1 MSRLDKKTKGIVKQI
16 TYPVFTVSV
25 IFIVIAVIT
34 FIFFNMTV
42 LLNQRFE
49 YTTQIAG
56 DAVATIEDYK
66 SLDFLVPYWHDH
78 YDEMEFFYGNRNIL
92 IEKER
97 LLAELFPDYS
107 DEEHVTTE
115 QVLALDEDGQRL
127 FAEVCYYQLCQDFD
141 RIKSSY
147 GPMFLYS
154 FSIDGDNQFF
164 YITGTKEDEL
174 RESSGGDL
182 FELGCTYPYQQGRY
196 PTLDSLI
203 QTGVPADRIE
213 LSLNKDADRT
223 AVHVFAPVICNGQM
237 VMIVGVSTDWV
248 DLIDYTLYLT
258 AFLAAFIVIL
268 VASLALLFFRVLR
281 KYAVTPLLKE
291 RDIIN
296 TYEQDKDSD
305 KALPDLKRIDSD
317 NEIEELADAF
327 SSMLV
332 EIDRYMDETQKAA
345 VEKERLGAELD
356 MAANIQS
363 SQLPSV
369 FPAFPDR
376 RDFDI
381 HASMTPAKT
390 VGGDFYD
397 FFLVDDNHIAL
408 VMADVSGK
416 GIPASLFMMISKLLI
431 QSRVM
436 MGESPAEA
444 LSNSNAQLMQNN
456 AAHQFVTVWLA
467 VFDLKTGKG
476 IAANAGHEHPVIR
489 RADGNYELVEYKHN
503 PPVATMKKMKFK
515 DHEFELNPGDSIFV
529 YTDGVAEA
537 TNAQNELFGTER
549 MLDALNSDPDAS
561 CEQTL
566 KNVMNGIDE
575 FVAGAEQFD
584 DITMMSFR
592 YYGPNGVN
600 PQ

>member
-1 MSRLDKKTKGIVKQI
+1 MSKFVRTTKGIVKQI
-16 TYPVFTVSV
+16 TYPVFFVSV

-34 FIFFNMTV
+34 FILFNMTV

-56 DAVATIEDYK
+56 DAVVTIEEYK

-78 YDEMEFFYGNRNIL
+78 YDEMEFFYNDRDRL
-92 IEKER
+92 IEKETE
-97 LLAELFPDYS
+97 LAEILPGYS

-115 QVLALDEDGQRL
+115 MVLALDEDGQRL

-141 RIKSSY
+141 RIKTAY

-164 YITGTKEDEL
+164 YITGTKEGEA
-174 RESSGGDL
+174 RESSGGEL
-182 FELGCTYPYQQGRY
+182 FELGCTYPYQEGRY

-203 QTGVPADRIE
+203 QTGTPADRIE

-223 AVHVFAPVICNGQM
+223 AVHVFAPVTCNGQM
-237 VMIVGVSTDWV
+237 VMIVGVSTDWE
-248 DLIDYTLYLT
+248 DLISYTLYLT
-258 AFLAAFIVIL
+258 GFLAAFIAIL
-268 VASLALLFFRVLR
+268 VASLVLLFFRMLR
-281 KYAVTPLLKE
+281 KNAVEPLFKE
-291 RDIIN
+291 RDIIKV
-296 TYEQDKDSD
+296 YEQDKDSA
-305 KALPDLKRIDSD
+305 KALPELKSINSD

-345 VEKERLGAELD
+345 VEKERLGAELS
-356 MAANIQS
+356 MAANIQA
-363 SQLPSV
+363 SQLPST

-376 RDFDI
+376 KDFDI
-381 HASMTPAKT
+381 YASMTPAKT

-397 FFLVDDNHIAL
+397 FFLVDDDNIAL

-416 GIPASLFMMISKLLI
+416 GIPASLFMMVSKLLI
-431 QSRVM
+431 QSRIM

-444 LSNSNAQLMQNN
+444 LSNANAQLMQNN
-456 AAHQFVTVWLA
+456 AAKQFVTVWLA
-467 VFDLKTGKG
+467 IFNLKTGKG
-476 IAANAGHEHPVIR
+476 IAANAGHEHPAIR
-489 RADGNYELVEYKHN
+489 RANGQYELSIYKHSA
-503 PPVATMKKMKFK
+503 PVATLKKLKVT
-515 DHEFELNPGDSIFV
+515 DHEFELHPGDSLFV

-537 TNAQNELFGTER
+537 NNSADELMGEER
-549 MLDALNSDPDAS
+549 VLAALNRDPDADS
-561 CEQTL
+561 ETTC
-566 KNVMNGIDE
+566 KNVMDGINE

-584 DITMMSFR
+584 DITMMCFK
-592 YYGPNGVN
+592 YFGPDKAG
-600 PQ
+600 

>member
-1 MSRLDKKTKGIVKQI
+1 MSKLVKKTKGIVKQI
-16 TYPVFTVSV
+16 TYPVFFVSV

-34 FIFFNMTV
+34 FIIFNMTV

-56 DAVATIEDYK
+56 DVVATIEDYQ

-78 YDEMEFFYGNRNIL
+78 YDEMEFFYGNRDIL

-97 LLAELFPDYS
+97 LLTSLFPDYS

-115 QVLALDEDGQRL
+115 QVLALDEAGQRL
-127 FAEVCYYQLCQDFD
+127 FAEVCYYQLSQDFD

-154 FSIDGDNQFF
+154 FGIDGDNQFF
-164 YITGTKEDEL
+164 YITGTKDGEL
-174 RESSGGDL
+174 RESAGGDL
-182 FELGCTYPYQQGRY
+182 FELGCTYPYQAGRY

-223 AVHVFAPVICNGQM
+223 AVHVFAPVTCNGQM
-237 VMIVGVSTDWV
+237 IMIVGVSTDWV

-268 VASLALLFFRVLR
+268 VASLALLFFRMLR
-281 KYAVTPLLKE
+281 KYAVTPLFKE

-296 TYEQDKDSD
+296 TYEQDKDSA
-305 KALPDLKRIDSD
+305 KALPDLKSIDSD
-317 NEIEELADAF
+317 NEIEELAEAF

-332 EIDRYMDETQKAA
+332 EIDRYMDEKQKDA
-345 VEKERLGAELD
+345 VEKERLGAELN
-356 MAANIQS
+356 MAANIQA
-363 SQLPSV
+363 SQLPST

-376 RDFDI
+376 TDFDI

-397 FFLVDDNHIAL
+397 FFLVDENHIAL

-476 IAANAGHEHPVIR
+476 VAANAGHEHPVIR
-489 RADGNYELVEYKHN
+489 RANGQYEIVEYKHN

-515 DHEFELNPGDSIFV
+515 DHEFELNPGDSLFV

-537 TNAQNELFGTER
+537 NNAQNELFGTER
-549 MLDALNSDPDAS
+549 MLDALNRDPDAS
-561 CEQTL
+561 CEQVL
-566 KNVMNGIDE
+566 KNVMSGIDE

-584 DITMMSFR
+584 DITMMSFK
-592 YYGPNGVN
+592 YYGPKE
-600 PQ
+600 

>member
-1 MSRLDKKTKGIVKQI
+1 MSKLVKKTKGIVKQI
-16 TYPVFTVSV
+16 TYPVFFVSV

-34 FIFFNMTV
+34 FIIFNMTV

-56 DAVATIEDYK
+56 DVVATIEDYQ

-78 YDEMEFFYGNRNIL
+78 YDEMEFFYGNRDIL

-97 LLAELFPDYS
+97 LLTSLFPDYS

-115 QVLALDEDGQRL
+115 QVLALDEAGQRL
-127 FAEVCYYQLCQDFD
+127 FAEVCYYQLSQDFD

-154 FSIDGDNQFF
+154 FGIDGDNQFF
-164 YITGTKEDEL
+164 YITGTKGGEL
-174 RESSGGDL
+174 RESAGGDL
-182 FELGCTYPYQQGRY
+182 FELGCTYPYQAGRY

-223 AVHVFAPVICNGQM
+223 AVHVFAPVTCNGQM
-237 VMIVGVSTDWV
+237 IMIVGVSTDWV

-268 VASLALLFFRVLR
+268 VASLALLFFRMLR
-281 KYAVTPLLKE
+281 KYAVTPLFKE

-296 TYEQDKDSD
+296 TYEQDKDSA
-305 KALPDLKRIDSD
+305 KALPDLKSIDSD

-332 EIDRYMDETQKAA
+332 EIDRYMDEKQKDA
-345 VEKERLGAELD
+345 VEKERLGAELN
-356 MAANIQS
+356 MAANIQA
-363 SQLPSV
+363 SQLPST

-376 RDFDI
+376 TDFDI

-397 FFLVDDNHIAL
+397 FFLVDENHIAL

-476 IAANAGHEHPVIR
+476 VAANAGHEHPVIR
-489 RADGNYELVEYKHN
+489 RANGQYEIVEYKHN

-515 DHEFELNPGDSIFV
+515 DHEFELNPGDSLFV

-537 TNAQNELFGTER
+537 NNAQNELFGTER
-549 MLDALNSDPDAS
+549 MLDALNRDPDAS
-561 CEQTL
+561 CEQVL

-584 DITMMSFR
+584 DITMMSFK
-592 YYGPNGVN
+592 YYGPKE
-600 PQ
+600 

>member
-1 MSRLDKKTKGIVKQI
+1 MSKLVKKTKGIVKQI
-16 TYPVFTVSV
+16 TYPVFFVSV

-34 FIFFNMTV
+34 FIIFNMTV

-56 DAVATIEDYK
+56 DVVATIEDYQ

-78 YDEMEFFYGNRNIL
+78 YDEMEFFYGNRDIL

-97 LLAELFPDYS
+97 LLTSLFPDYS

-115 QVLALDEDGQRL
+115 QVLALDEAGQRL
-127 FAEVCYYQLCQDFD
+127 FAEVCYYQLSQDFD

-154 FSIDGDNQFF
+154 FGIDGDNQFF
-164 YITGTKEDEL
+164 YITGTKDGEL
-174 RESSGGDL
+174 RESAGGDL
-182 FELGCTYPYQQGRY
+182 FELGCTYPYQAGRY

-223 AVHVFAPVICNGQM
+223 AVHVFAPVTCNGQM
-237 VMIVGVSTDWV
+237 IMIVGVSTDWV

-268 VASLALLFFRVLR
+268 VASLALLFFRMLR
-281 KYAVTPLLKE
+281 KYAVTPLFKE

-296 TYEQDKDSD
+296 TYEQDKDSA
-305 KALPDLKRIDSD
+305 KALPDLKSIDSD

-332 EIDRYMDETQKAA
+332 EIDRYMDEKQKDA
-345 VEKERLGAELD
+345 VEKERLGAELN
-356 MAANIQS
+356 MAANIQA
-363 SQLPSV
+363 SQLPST

-376 RDFDI
+376 TDFDI

-397 FFLVDDNHIAL
+397 FFLVDENHIAL

-476 IAANAGHEHPVIR
+476 VAANAGHEHPVLR
-489 RADGNYELVEYKHN
+489 RANGQYEIVEYKHN

-515 DHEFELNPGDSIFV
+515 DHEFELNPGDSLFV

-537 TNAQNELFGTER
+537 NNAQNELFGTER
-549 MLDALNSDPDAS
+549 MLDALNRDPDAS
-561 CEQTL
+561 CEQVL

-584 DITMMSFR
+584 DITMMSFK
-592 YYGPNGVN
+592 YYGPKE
-600 PQ
+600 

>member
-1 MSRLDKKTKGIVKQI
+1 MSKLVKKTKGIVKQI
-16 TYPVFTVSV
+16 TYPVFFVSV

-34 FIFFNMTV
+34 FIIFNMTV

-56 DAVATIEDYK
+56 DVVATIEDYQ

-78 YDEMEFFYGNRNIL
+78 YDEMEFFYGNRDIL

-97 LLAELFPDYS
+97 LLTSLFPDYS

-115 QVLALDEDGQRL
+115 QVLALDEAGQRL
-127 FAEVCYYQLCQDFD
+127 FAEVCYYQLSQDFD

-154 FSIDGDNQFF
+154 FGIDGDNQFF
-164 YITGTKEDEL
+164 YITGTKDGEL
-174 RESSGGDL
+174 RESAGGDL
-182 FELGCTYPYQQGRY
+182 FELGCTYPYQAGRY

-223 AVHVFAPVICNGQM
+223 AVHVFAPVTCNGQM
-237 VMIVGVSTDWV
+237 IMIVGVSTDWV

-268 VASLALLFFRVLR
+268 VASLALLFFRMLR
-281 KYAVTPLLKE
+281 KYAVTPLFKE

-296 TYEQDKDSD
+296 TYEQDKDSA
-305 KALPDLKRIDSD
+305 KALPDLKSIDSD

-332 EIDRYMDETQKAA
+332 EIDRYMDEKQKDA
-345 VEKERLGAELD
+345 VEKERLGAELN
-356 MAANIQS
+356 MAANIQA
-363 SQLPSV
+363 SQLPST

-376 RDFDI
+376 TDFDI

-397 FFLVDDNHIAL
+397 FFLVDENHIAL

-476 IAANAGHEHPVIR
+476 VAANAGHEHPVIR
-489 RADGNYELVEYKHN
+489 RANGQYEIVEYKHN

-515 DHEFELNPGDSIFV
+515 DHEFELNPGDSLFV

-537 TNAQNELFGTER
+537 NNAQNELFGTER
-549 MLDALNSDPDAS
+549 MLDALNRDPDAT
-561 CEQTL
+561 CEQVL
-566 KNVMNGIDE
+566 KNVMSGIDE

-584 DITMMSFR
+584 DITMMSFK
-592 YYGPNGVN
+592 YYGPKE
-600 PQ
+600 

>member
-1 MSRLDKKTKGIVKQI
+1 MSKLVKKTKGIVKQI
-16 TYPVFTVSV
+16 TYPVFFVSV

-34 FIFFNMTV
+34 FIIFNMTV

-56 DAVATIEDYK
+56 DVVATIEDYQ

-78 YDEMEFFYGNRNIL
+78 YDEMEFFYGNRDIL

-97 LLAELFPDYS
+97 LLTSLFPDYS

-115 QVLALDEDGQRL
+115 QVLALDEAGQRL
-127 FAEVCYYQLCQDFD
+127 FAEVCYYQLSQDFD

-154 FSIDGDNQFF
+154 FGIDGDNQFF
-164 YITGTKEDEL
+164 YITGTKDGEL
-174 RESSGGDL
+174 RESAGGDL
-182 FELGCTYPYQQGRY
+182 FELGCTYPYQAGRY

-223 AVHVFAPVICNGQM
+223 AVHVFAPVTCNGQM
-237 VMIVGVSTDWV
+237 IMIVGVSTDWV

-268 VASLALLFFRVLR
+268 VASLALLFFRMLR
-281 KYAVTPLLKE
+281 KYAVTPLFKE

-296 TYEQDKDSD
+296 TYEQDKDSA
-305 KALPDLKRIDSD
+305 KALPDLKSIDSD

-332 EIDRYMDETQKAA
+332 EIDRYMDEKQKDA
-345 VEKERLGAELD
+345 VEKERLGAELN
-356 MAANIQS
+356 MAANIQA
-363 SQLPSV
+363 SQLPST

-376 RDFDI
+376 TDFDI

-397 FFLVDDNHIAL
+397 FFLVDENHIAL

-476 IAANAGHEHPVIR
+476 VAANAGHEHPVIR
-489 RADGNYELVEYKHN
+489 RANGQYEIVEYKHN

-515 DHEFELNPGDSIFV
+515 DHEFELNPGDSLFV

-537 TNAQNELFGTER
+537 NNAQNELFGTER
-549 MLDALNSDPDAS
+549 MLDALNRDPDAS
-561 CEQTL
+561 CEQVL

-584 DITMMSFR
+584 DITMMSFK
-592 YYGPNGVN
+592 YYGPKE
-600 PQ
+600 